1 MKPHPRKHPWNIPKS
16 TLWTRGRCLSQQ
28 GRTPHPALRLCIFC
42 IPVEGLG
49 MATHQVL
56 PTHHVLPFFLVF
68 PHLHNSHEGRMA
80 LRGQSRFWSCEKGS
94 KAMGMFTAAGV
105 TRTPVI
111 LQDYFSPSREMAGR
125 WILVGRGLFLRDGV
139 KSCAEQMSKSQ
150 PDTTRTSRQF
160 RPQDRTQNLPCIYQR
175 KNKEI
180 HGESNTIWEQTS
192 HCFPT
197 ILRLFSML
205 TPDLKSSNSLM
216 SSSFQCHLFIC
227 MLKLSD
233 VLHIT
238 LNVSARA
245 TSGKTLWEGHSSIW
259 SHVQQCTTPSCSM
272 EQIQTL
278 QLHPC
283 KYSIQYCLKT
293 TTECYSHK
301 PSCDGYLGSVPP
313 QPPD

>member
-16 TLWTRGRCLSQQ
+16 TLWTRDRCLSQQ

-42 IPVEGLG
+42 IPVERLG

-139 KSCAEQMSKSQ
+139 CLGERKLCRANEQK
-150 PDTTRTSRQF
+150 PTRHH
-160 RPQDRTQNLPCIYQR
+160 
-175 KNKEI
+175 K
-180 HGESNTIWEQTS
+180 
-192 HCFPT
+192 
-197 ILRLFSML
+197 
-205 TPDLKSSNSLM
+205 DLKAIQAPGQDTKLAM
-216 SSSFQCHLFIC
+216 HLP
-227 MLKLSD
+227 KK
-233 VLHIT
+233 
-238 LNVSARA
+238 N
-245 TSGKTLWEGHSSIW
+245 
-259 SHVQQCTTPSCSM
+259 
-272 EQIQTL
+272 
-278 QLHPC
+278 
-283 KYSIQYCLKT
+283 
-293 TTECYSHK
+293 
-301 PSCDGYLGSVPP
+301 
-313 QPPD
+313 